1 MLKYI
6 VTQKGGFMKV
16 LGIIAEYNP
25 FHNGHQYHIEAA
37 KRQSGADAVVVV
49 LSGNFTQRG
58 EPALLEKHTRAQA
71 ALFGGADLVLELPS
85 LFSAASAEYF
95 AWGGIS
101 ALHATGVVSSI
112 SFGMEGNSI
121 TPLMEV
127 AQILSSEP
135 PLFQEALK
143 NALATGCSYPKA
155 RALALAEVTGCAEE
169 LLQQPNN
176 ILAIEYL
183 KANIRLGNPFSILP
197 IQRQGAGYH
206 DADLVAEHYPSASA
220 LRNALHTADLSSF
233 MPASAHAL
241 LADAILQGD
250 ISNPNALFLPI
261 VTLLRAKPIEELQQL
276 PYVSEGLEYR
286 CKQAVLSSSSYA
298 QLLDACSTVRY
309 PRARIRRIFTS
320 LLTGATAED
329 LAYGKETGIPYL
341 RVLAFNEIGRT
352 LLKEMKNAAT
362 LPIITKPAALHTLP
376 DFASRVAQLES
387 NATDV
392 RSLTC
397 QTVKPAGQDFSTT
410 PLYQASAHS

>member
-1 MLKYI
+1 
-6 VTQKGGFMKV
+6 MKV

-25 FHNGHQYHIEAA
+25 FHNGHQYHIEEA
-37 KRQSGADAVVVV
+37 KRQADADAVVVV

-58 EPALLEKHTRAQA
+58 EPALLEKHTRAHA

-183 KANIRLGNPFSILP
+183 KANIRLGSPFSILP

-206 DADLVAEHYPSASA
+206 P
-220 LRNALHTADLSSF
+220 
-233 MPASAHAL
+233 
-241 LADAILQGD
+241 
-250 ISNPNALFLPI
+250 
-261 VTLLRAKPIEELQQL
+261 
-276 PYVSEGLEYR
+276 
-286 CKQAVLSSSSYA
+286 
-298 QLLDACSTVRY
+298 
-309 PRARIRRIFTS
+309 
-320 LLTGATAED
+320 
-329 LAYGKETGIPYL
+329 
-341 RVLAFNEIGRT
+341 
-352 LLKEMKNAAT
+352 
-362 LPIITKPAALHTLP
+362 
-376 DFASRVAQLES
+376 
-387 NATDV
+387 
-392 RSLTC
+392 
-397 QTVKPAGQDFSTT
+397 
-410 PLYQASAHS
+410 

>member
-1 MLKYI
+1 
-6 VTQKGGFMKV
+6 MKV

-25 FHNGHQYHIEAA
+25 FHNGHQYHIEEA

-71 ALFGGADLVLELPS
+71 ALLGGADLVLELPS

-101 ALHATGVVSSI
+101 ALHATGVVSFI
-112 SFGMEGNSI
+112 SFGMEGDSL
-121 TPLMEV
+121 TPLLEV
-127 AQILSSEP
+127 ARVLSAEP
-135 PLFQEALK
+135 AAFQEALK

-155 RALALAEVTGCAEE
+155 RALALSEVTGCAEE

-183 KANIRLGNPFSILP
+183 KANIRLGSPFSILP
-197 IQRQGAGYH
+197 IQRQGSGYH
-206 DADLVAEHYPSASA
+206 DGDLVTGAYPSASA
-220 LRNALHTADLSSF
+220 LRQALHTADLSAF
-233 MPASAHAL
+233 MPASAHTL
-241 LADAILQGD
+241 LTDAILQGD
-250 ISNPNALFLPI
+250 ISNPNALFSPI
-261 VTLLRAKPIEELQQL
+261 VTLLRIKPTEELSQL
-276 PYVSEGLEYR
+276 PFVSEGLEHR
-286 CKQAVLSSSSYA
+286 CKQAVLSASSYE
-298 QLLDACSTVRY
+298 QLLDACSTIRY

-320 LLTGATAED
+320 LLTGATADD
-329 LAYGKETGIPYL
+329 LAFGKEKGIPYL
-341 RVLAFNEIGRT
+341 RVLAFNETGRS

-362 LPIITKPAALHTLP
+362 LPIITKPAALHTLNH
-376 DFASRVAQLES
+376 FASRVAQLES

-397 QTVKPAGQDFSTT
+397 QTVKPAGQDYSST
-410 PLYQASAHS
+410 PLYLTTSHA